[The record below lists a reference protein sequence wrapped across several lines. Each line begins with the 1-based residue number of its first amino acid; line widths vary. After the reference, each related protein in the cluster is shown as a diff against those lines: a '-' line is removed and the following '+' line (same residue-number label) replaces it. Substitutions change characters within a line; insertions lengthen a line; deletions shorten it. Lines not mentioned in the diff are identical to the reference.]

1 MRRTTIDTALRTAL
15 VLASAGLLLFPIYW
29 MLVTAVLPSEKVLTM
44 SPSLLPAAADM
55 SLDAFAGVVDRKP
68 VLAWFVNSGLVTV
81 GSVAVSVVIS
91 ALAGYSLSR
100 FNLGGE
106 QIMGY
111 ALLVSRMLPGTLLVI
126 PLYIM
131 FSRVGMINSFAALI
145 LANIV
150 SIVPFSTWMMKGF
163 YDGIPAELEEAASID
178 GCSWFMAFRRVVLP
192 LTLPGL
198 AAVSIYSAILSWNE
212 YVFARTLVMDQ
223 GKWMFTVGLASFVG
237 EHSVD
242 WSSLMAAGII
252 FIVPILIFF
261 FILEPFLVKGMTQG
275 SVKG

>member
-1 MRRTTIDTALRTAL
+1 
-15 VLASAGLLLFPIYW
+15 VLLFPIYW
-29 MLVTAVLPSEKVLTM
+29 MFVTAVLPSEKVLTM
-44 SPSLLPAAADM
+44 TPGILPSPADM
-55 SLDAFAGVVDRKP
+55 SMEAFVRVVERKP
-68 VLAWFVNSGLVTV
+68 VIAWFVNSGVVTI
-81 GSVAVSVVIS
+81 GSVMLSVVIS

-111 ALLVSRMLPGTLLVI
+111 ALLVSRMLPGTMLVI

-131 FSRVGMINSFAALI
+131 FSRLGMINSYAALV

-178 GCSWFMAFRRVVLP
+178 GCSWFMSFRRVVLP

-198 AAVSIYSAILSWNE
+198 ERICLRPHPGHGPGEMDVYRRPGILRRRAFGRLVEPDGGRHHFHSADNHILLFSR
-212 YVFARTLVMDQ
+212 ALP
-223 GKWMFTVGLASFVG
+223 G
-237 EHSVD
+237 ERPD
-242 WSSLMAAGII
+242 PGIGQ
-252 FIVPILIFF
+252 
-261 FILEPFLVKGMTQG
+261 GMTEVR
-275 SVKG
+275 S